1 MRSPASPGHDCL
13 PARST
18 LRALP
23 RTLQLRWVAQLTPPV
38 SVAGC
43 ASSAPR
49 STARCCQSARWEGAG
64 LASSNAGNNLPPR
77 GAARVAAAAG
87 SVESRALSAC
97 RCACCAELLAIKCT
111 ERSAEESRGAGARAT
126 VPGNAPGLRRLQDE
140 RGPAPASQLAAALE
154 SKQA

>member
-1 MRSPASPGHDCL
+1 MRAPASAGHGCL

-43 ASSAPR
+43 ACGAPR
-49 STARCCQSARWEGAG
+49 STVQCCQSARRVGAG
-64 LASSNAGNNLPPR
+64 RASSNAGNNLPPR

-87 SVESRALSAC
+87 SVERRALSAC
-97 RCACCAELLAIKCT
+97 RCACCAA
-111 ERSAEESRGAGARAT
+111 
-126 VPGNAPGLRRLQDE
+126 VVVDE
-140 RGPAPASQLAAALE
+140 NP
-154 SKQA
+154 